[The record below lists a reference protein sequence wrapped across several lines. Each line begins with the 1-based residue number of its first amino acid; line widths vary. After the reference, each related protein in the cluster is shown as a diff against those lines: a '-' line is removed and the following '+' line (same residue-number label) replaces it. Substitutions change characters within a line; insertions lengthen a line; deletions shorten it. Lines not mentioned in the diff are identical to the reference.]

1 MPASIES
8 LRAQFLGPSAENAD
22 LMERLVTE
30 ALRDHVFW
38 RRNYRPED
46 GIVIREQEKRAP
58 GYEDAVA
65 RLTQELMS
73 LLAALKRDVP
83 FFSGRYKGHMVPE
96 PTIAAQVGYFAAML
110 YNPNNVTTEVAPVT
124 TRLELEVAEQL
135 AAMVG
140 YAAGTTWGH
149 LTSGGT
155 IANFEALWI
164 ARSVFYY
171 PVALALA
178 AREAGIDPMAVL
190 PSGRRARLTELPLY
204 QLLNL
209 RGAAVLDLRQV
220 VLDALVS
227 GGATPL
233 AATAALDRFS
243 LAHAGYQEY
252 TRLLERSFGDPLG
265 ESVVLVPATAHY
277 SWEKVVRALG
287 IGSRQLVLLPVDTTC
302 RMDPGA
308 LWESIRDHHARRVP
322 ILACVGVCGTT
333 EESAVDRLDL
343 IAAVRHRAEQ
353 ELDITF
359 HIHADACY
367 GGYAASV
374 FRSADGSSRTAAAI
388 RRGNGSPW
396 PSDAL
401 EASFA
406 ALGEMDS
413 VAIDPHK
420 LGYVPYPAGAILVR
434 DRRARSLVA
443 VHPPYLEPAAAADA
457 EEYLGRFI
465 LEGSKPGAAA
475 AAVWLGHH
483 VLPLDERGYGYLIE
497 RTALGALRLYRALL
511 ALQADGLR
519 VVLFPEPDLNI
530 VCFVVQHTS
539 CTSLVDLNHLNDR
552 IFGRMSLGHGEREP
566 EYLITRTRL
575 QSPQYDGAVPPILS
589 RLGVPVAHWQAE
601 PAGLT
606 VLRATVMDP
615 FLLGDTAGPDHVT
628 GFVAALR
635 RAAS

>member
-1 MPASIES
+1 MSTSPEA
-8 LRAQFLGPSAENAD
+8 LRAWFLGPSAENAD

-46 GIVIREQEKRAP
+46 GMVIREKEKRAP

-83 FFSGRYKGHMVPE
+83 FFSGRYKGHMVFE

-124 TRLELEVAEQL
+124 TRLEHEVAAQL

-140 YAAGTTWGH
+140 YPPGANWGH

-155 IANFEALWI
+155 IANLESLWI
-164 ARSVFYY
+164 ARSVAYL
-171 PVALALA
+171 PVAIALA
-178 AREAGIDPMAVL
+178 CRDAGLELDVTL
-190 PSGRRARLTELPLY
+190 PSGRRAPLRTLSLY

-209 RGAAVLDLRQV
+209 TTPEALDLRDQ
-220 VLDALVS
+220 ALARLPADRGPS
-227 GGATPL
+227 
-233 AATAALDRFS
+233 ALDHYS

-252 TRLLERSFGDPLG
+252 TRLLEQSFGDPLG

-287 IGSRQLVLLPVDTTC
+287 IGSRQLVLLPVDESC
-302 RMDPGA
+302 RMEPGA
-308 LWESIRDHHARRVP
+308 LWACIQDHHARRIP
-322 ILACVGVCGTT
+322 ILACIGVCGTT

-343 IAAVRHRAEQ
+343 VSQVRRRAEE

-359 HIHADACY
+359 HLHADACY

-374 FRSADGSSRTAAAI
+374 FRAAGGARRPAAEV

-401 EASFA
+401 EASYA
-406 ALGEMDS
+406 ALAEMDS
-413 VAIDPHK
+413 IAIDPHK

-443 VHPPYLEPAAAADA
+443 VQPPYLEPSAAADA

-497 RTALGALRLYRALL
+497 RTVLGARRLYHALA
-511 ALQADGLR
+511 ALDEDGLR

-530 VCFVVQHTS
+530 VCFVVRHERGTG
-539 CTSLVDLNHLNDR
+539 LAALNQLNDR
-552 IFGRMSLGHGEREP
+552 IFRRMSLGGEREP

-575 QSPQYDGAVPPILS
+575 CSPQYDGAVPPLLPH
-589 RLGVPVAHWQAE
+589 LGVSLADWQAA

-615 FLLGDTAGPDHVT
+615 FLLGDTAGPDHVA
-628 GFVAALR
+628 GFVDAVT
-635 RAAS
+635 AASREL